1 MICCRSAIVPCTFN
15 SPLDRAVVR
24 LPQKYKREKGRK
36 EKERE
41 IKKKIKNQTLANVCR
56 YVVTWTVRMPST
68 PVAYSLPDH
77 ISSTRSVRVSKNQI
91 KRGLGLLLLL
101 LLLHRNN

>member
-1 MICCRSAIVPCTFN
+1 MLLCRVRLIVPLIALLCVFPRN
-15 SPLDRAVVR
+15 I
-24 LPQKYKREKGRK
+24 KEKKEGRK
-36 EKERE
+36 KKEKSN
-41 IKKKIKNQTLANVCR
+41 KKIKNQTLANVCR